1 MTKPTASAEKQAET
15 IAVSSLEAAYEP
27 TSAGFSAHPPAP
39 DAEDELVGAVLNET
53 YVVERCIGEGGMG
66 RVYEARHTRITNKRF
81 AIKVLLPEFARNA
94 EVMVRFQREAE
105 ATASIAHPNV
115 IGVYDVDRT
124 PQGLAYLVCDLLL
137 GVDLSEHLE
146 KVGRLTWQATVRIG
160 VQLCDALAAAHA
172 RGVIHRDLKPQNI
185 YLLGDRAQGANAML
199 DIRVLDFGL
208 SRFADG
214 ADDQLTKT
222 GFIMGTPSYM
232 SPEQAHGQR
241 GDHRID
247 IYGAGA
253 ILYAALTGNA
263 PFEASTPQLTV
274 LAVMGR
280 EPARLRS
287 IEPNIP
293 ASLELIVQHAMA
305 KKPED
310 RYQDFTSML
319 AALATLDTP
328 PSAGLARAP
337 AESSIALE
345 TQGEKVESARPKL
358 IGLLALIVFVL
369 VSVFAVAVAGIE
381 LSLEHRFSPTEF
393 TLLMLVALGTALTPS
408 ILIIARLRR
417 AWGNSARVLG
427 YLDRLYPPLIAGMS
441 AYGLAGLLVRLA
453 DDVLTRYGWSPLG
466 VVAEG
471 STFRGWDLLLSLI
484 GLVAAG
490 AAILYDSQRHDKST
504 RFRRLLLAPTITFGA
519 VCISAL
525 LLLLGGLW
533 RLKAGSAG
541 SAGHHSSV
549 ATNPAL
555 SGPHPLDAATTP
567 PANAQSLVPRLPTQS
582 AQPAPTAQP
591 AHPSD
596 TELAQAIALGVDGLV
611 PLAERYPKEP
621 LVLSP
626 LFHAFASRAVGR
638 ADAMA
643 IAKRLL
649 EVSPSEAL
657 DRDFGIIIKSAAST
671 PGRASEQAFEL
682 MARSMGSTGLD
693 LLFELSNTNPKLKA
707 HADKLLSDPTLRAA
721 ATPALSVAYQ
731 LREAETCEARL
742 PLLARAAGLGDERS
756 IQILNPLATGAKRGC
771 GKWKNK
777 PCPASCAK
785 EAEEFKAVMVKIRQ
799 RLGPSH

>member
-1 MTKPTASAEKQAET
+1 MTKPIASAEKQAET
-15 IAVSSLEAAYEP
+15 IAVSRLDAAYEP

-39 DAEDELVGAVLNET
+39 DAEDDLIGAVLNET

-185 YLLGDRAQGANAML
+185 YLLGVRDQGANAML

-214 ADDQLTKT
+214 TDDQLTKT

-263 PFEASTPQLTV
+263 PFEGSTPQLTV

-280 EPARLRS
+280 EPKRLRS
-287 IEPNIP
+287 IEPSIP

-305 KKPED
+305 KRPED
-310 RYQDFTSML
+310 RYQDFTSMRAAL
-319 AALATLDTP
+319 AALDTAP
-328 PSAGLARAP
+328 PSVGLARAP

-345 TQGEKVESARPKL
+345 TQGDKVQSARPKL
-358 IGLLALIVFVL
+358 IALLALIVFVL
-369 VSVFAVAVAGIE
+369 MSVFAVAVAGIE
-381 LSLEHRFSPTEF
+381 LSVGHRFSPTEF

-504 RFRRLLLAPTITFGA
+504 RFRRLLLAPTITSGA

-525 LLLLGGLW
+525 LLLLGGSW
-533 RLKAGSAG
+533 RLKAASAG
-541 SAGHHSSV
+541 PAGEPSSV
-549 ATNPAL
+549 ANPAPV
-555 SGPHPLDAATTP
+555 SPRPLDAAITP
-567 PANAQSLVPRLPTQS
+567 PADNQPPVPGLPSQS
-582 AQPAPTAQP
+582 AQPVQPGQPTR
-591 AHPSD
+591 PSD

-626 LFHAFASRAVGR
+626 LFYAFASRAVGR

-649 EVSPSEAL
+649 EVNPSAAL

-671 PGRASEQAFEL
+671 PGQASDQAFEL

-693 LLFELSNTNPKLKA
+693 LLFELSNTNPKLKTR
-707 HADKLLSDPTLRAA
+707 ADKLLSDPTLRAA
-721 ATPALSVAYQ
+721 ATPALSIAYE

-756 IQILNPLATGAKRGC
+756 IQLLNPLTIGAKRGC
-771 GKWKNK
+771 GKWKAR

-785 EAEEFKAVMVKIRQ
+785 NAEEFKAVMVKIRQ
-799 RLGPSH
+799 RLGPSR